1 MLNNIDSCVK
11 SHKFDH
17 GNNNALNDRKYSDT
31 KLPQGSKVR
40 KKVEYKINQ
49 AVAELGRLEY
59 YRIDKVREKT
69 GTIRKVFD
77 KTILD
82 MARVGTIELLGGDTT
97 GMNPSE
103 IGNLIQYGDQMHVYF
118 KFPDAETEPE
128 AQQPKREEPESSKTE
143 NIEIVLL
150 EIEPEMWQRFGELCQ
165 DKDDKAP
172 VQKIREMIWD
182 YIKGGM

>member
-1 MLNNIDSCVK
+1 
-11 SHKFDH
+11 
-17 GNNNALNDRKYSDT
+17 
-31 KLPQGSKVR
+31 VR
-40 KKVEYKINQ
+40 KKVEHKINQ

-69 GTIRKVFD
+69 QTIRKVFD

-82 MARVGTIELLGGDTT
+82 MARVGTIELLDGDTT

-103 IGNLIQYGDQMHVYF
+103 IGNLIRYGDQLHVYF

-128 AQQPKREEPESSKTE
+128 AQQPQKATMGAAKPKRAEPESSKTE

-150 EIEPEMWQRFGELCQ
+150 EIEPEMWQRFVELCQ
-165 DKDDKAP
+165 GREDKAP
-172 VQKIREMIWD
+172 VQKIREMIRD

>member
-1 MLNNIDSCVK
+1 M
-11 SHKFDH
+11 
-17 GNNNALNDRKYSDT
+17 
-31 KLPQGSKVR
+31 R
-40 KKVEYKINQ
+40 KKVEHKINQ

-69 GTIRKVFD
+69 GTVRKVFD

-103 IGNLIQYGDQMHVYF
+103 IGNLIRYGDQLYVYF

-128 AQQPKREEPESSKTE
+128 AQELQKTTMGAAKPERKEPESSITDH
-143 NIEIVLL
+143 IEIVLL
-150 EIEPEMWQRFGELCQ
+150 EIEPEMWQRFGELC
-165 DKDDKAP
+165 KGREGKAP
-172 VQKIREMIWD
+172 VQKIREMIRD
-182 YIKGGM
+182 YTKGGM

>member
-1 MLNNIDSCVK
+1 M
-11 SHKFDH
+11 
-17 GNNNALNDRKYSDT
+17 
-31 KLPQGSKVR
+31 R
-40 KKVEYKINQ
+40 KKVEHKINQ
-49 AVAELGRLEY
+49 AVAELGRSEY

-69 GTIRKVFD
+69 QMIRKVFD

-103 IGNLIQYGDQMHVYF
+103 IGNLIRYDDQMHVCF

-128 AQQPKREEPESSKTE
+128 AQKTPKATIGAAKPKREEPESSKTE

-150 EIEPEMWQRFGELCQ
+150 EIEPEMWQRFGELC
-165 DKDDKAP
+165 KGREDKAP
-172 VQKIREMIWD
+172 VEKIREMLRD

>member
-1 MLNNIDSCVK
+1 M
-11 SHKFDH
+11 
-17 GNNNALNDRKYSDT
+17 
-31 KLPQGSKVR
+31 R
-40 KKVEYKINQ
+40 KKAEYKINL
-49 AVAELGRLEY
+49 AVAELGRSEY

-69 GTIRKVFD
+69 QTIRKVFD

-103 IGNLIQYGDQMHVYF
+103 IGNLIRYGDQLHVHF
-118 KFPDAETEPE
+118 KFPEAETEPE
-128 AQQPKREEPESSKTE
+128 TQKTPKATIGVAKPKGEEPESSKTE

-150 EIEPEMWQRFGELCQ
+150 EIEPEMWQRFEELCQ
-165 DKDDKAP
+165 GREDKAP
-172 VQKIREMIWD
+172 VEKIREMLRD

>member
-1 MLNNIDSCVK
+1 M
-11 SHKFDH
+11 
-17 GNNNALNDRKYSDT
+17 
-31 KLPQGSKVR
+31 R
-40 KKVEYKINQ
+40 KKVEHKINQ
-49 AVAELGRLEY
+49 AIAELGRSEY

-69 GTIRKVFD
+69 QSIRKVFD

-82 MARVGTIELLGGDTT
+82 MARVGTIELLDGDTT

-103 IGNLIQYGDQMHVYF
+103 IGNLIRYGDQLHVYF

-128 AQQPKREEPESSKTE
+128 AQKTPKATIRAAKPKGEEPESSKTR

-150 EIEPEMWQRFGELCQ
+150 EIEPEMWQRFVELCQ
-165 DKDDKAP
+165 DMEDKAP
-172 VQKIREMIWD
+172 VKKIREMIRD

>member
-1 MLNNIDSCVK
+1 M
-11 SHKFDH
+11 
-17 GNNNALNDRKYSDT
+17 
-31 KLPQGSKVR
+31 R
-40 KKVEYKINQ
+40 KKVEHKINQ

-69 GTIRKVFD
+69 QAIRKVFD

-82 MARVGTIELLGGDTT
+82 MARVGTIELLNGDTT

-103 IGNLIQYGDQMHVYF
+103 IGNLIRYGDQLHVYF

-128 AQQPKREEPESSKTE
+128 VQQPQKATMGAAKPESEEPESSKIE

-150 EIEPEMWQRFGELCQ
+150 EIEPEMWQHFEELC
-165 DKDDKAP
+165 KVIENKAP
-172 VQKIREMIWD
+172 VQMIREMIRD

>member
-1 MLNNIDSCVK
+1 M
-11 SHKFDH
+11 
-17 GNNNALNDRKYSDT
+17 
-31 KLPQGSKVR
+31 R
-40 KKVEYKINQ
+40 KKVEHKISQ
-49 AVAELGRLEY
+49 AIAELGKLEY

-82 MARVGTIELLGGDTT
+82 MDRVGTIELLDGDTT
-97 GMNPSE
+97 GMSPSE
-103 IGNLIQYGDQMHVYF
+103 IGNLIRFGDQLHVYF

-128 AQQPKREEPESSKTE
+128 AQQPQKAAMEAVQPKSAEPESPKTE

-150 EIEPEMWQRFGELCQ
+150 EIEPEMWQRFVELCQ
-165 DKDDKAP
+165 DMEDKAP
-172 VQKIREMIWD
+172 VRKIREMIRD

>member
-1 MLNNIDSCVK
+1 M
-11 SHKFDH
+11 
-17 GNNNALNDRKYSDT
+17 
-31 KLPQGSKVR
+31 R

-49 AVAELGRLEY
+49 AVADLGKLEY

-69 GTIRKVFD
+69 QTIRKIFD

-82 MARVGTIELLGGDTT
+82 MAQVGTIELLGGDTT

-103 IGNLIQYGDQMHVYF
+103 IDNLIRYGDQLHVYF
-118 KFPDAETEPE
+118 KFLDAETEPE
-128 AQQPKREEPESSKTE
+128 AQKTPKETIGAAKPKREELEISKTE

-150 EIEPEMWQRFGELCQ
+150 EIEPEMWQRFGELCKGRE
-165 DKDDKAP
+165 DMAP
-172 VQKIREMIWD
+172 AEKIREIIRD

>member
-1 MLNNIDSCVK
+1 M
-11 SHKFDH
+11 
-17 GNNNALNDRKYSDT
+17 
-31 KLPQGSKVR
+31 R
-40 KKVEYKINQ
+40 KKVEHKINQ
-49 AVAELGRLEY
+49 AVAELGKLEY

-82 MARVGTIELLGGDTT
+82 MARIGTIELLDGDTT
-97 GMNPSE
+97 GMHPSE
-103 IGNLIQYGDQMHVYF
+103 IGDLVRSCDQLHVHF

-128 AQQPKREEPESSKTE
+128 AQQPQKATMGAAKPKREEAESSKTE

-150 EIEPEMWQRFGELCQ
+150 EIEPEMWQRFGELC
-165 DKDDKAP
+165 KGREDKAP
-172 VQKIREMIWD
+172 VQKIREIIWD